1 MKKKFLKA
9 VSLVLCFALIFSLS
23 SFAFAEEGED
33 FSVSR
38 LSVCVNGSTAS
49 SRGFCW
55 YTKSKTD
62 SVVKIFKDGK
72 DVTSSLNRS
81 VPVCKEWKGNFFH
94 KVTVFGL
101 ESGTKYTFKVGNGTV
116 WSEEGS
122 FKTDDKNS
130 SLSFIAIADVQASS
144 AENFAV
150 GSAVLSKALEQN
162 PDADF
167 VANLGDFTND
177 STNEEWNLYDEAFKK
192 INKSITLAP
201 VAGNHDGLGVWH
213 WFDNMFNLD
222 TGESVQTL
230 NGVNYSFDYGNAH
243 FSVLNTNDL
252 LSVSNAQLTWLRNDL
267 LSTDRDWKIV
277 FMHKSPYTLGK
288 DGKWPDAL
296 YLQQSLTAVLDEG
309 NADMV
314 FSGHDH
320 MYLRTK
326 QLKANSLS
334 EGGTTYVLAGTAGA
348 KRYQVRPFL
357 ADSFLNTSFIGALTV
372 QKKGYANTWN
382 GKDWSSTK
390 ETNVGGCFSN
400 ISINGG
406 TLTLDAYILA
416 DEKDENGNDVVTKID
431 SLTLKKETGKNVPSF
446 SGSNKT
452 DTFDYLFG
460 AAPSFLSLAK
470 YAFGEWL
477 FTFIKI
483 LPKIIASYVKDK
495 TF

>member
-1 MKKKFLKA
+1 MKKIILK
-9 VSLVLCFALIFSLS
+9 SLSLLLCLAMIFSVS
-23 SFAFAEEGED
+23 AFAFAEDGSD

-38 LSVCVNGSTAS
+38 LSVCVNGDTGS

-72 DVTSSLNRS
+72 DISSSLNHS
-81 VPVCKEWKGNFFH
+81 LSVCKEWKGSFFH

-101 ESGTKYTFKVGNGTV
+101 ESGVKYTYKVGNGTV

-122 FKTDDKNS
+122 FSTDDGND
-130 SLSFIAIADVQASS
+130 SLSFVAIADVQSS
-144 AENFAV
+144 SKEDFEKGA
-150 GSAVLSKALEQN
+150 AVLSKALEQN
-162 PDADF
+162 PNADF

-177 STNEEWNLYDEAFKK
+177 ITNEEWNLYDETFKELNRK
-192 INKSITLAP
+192 ITLAP

-213 WFDNMFNLD
+213 WFNNMFNLD
-222 TGESVQTL
+222 TSESVQNL

-252 LSVSNAQLTWLRNDL
+252 LSVSNAQLLWLQNDL
-267 LSTDRDWKIV
+267 ASTDRNWKIV

-296 YLQQSLTAVLDEG
+296 YLQKSLTEVLDQG
-309 NADMV
+309 NADIV

-320 MYLRTK
+320 MYLRTNR
-326 QLKANSLS
+326 LKNNALAKD
-334 EGGTTYVLAGTAGA
+334 GTTYVLSGTAGA
-348 KRYQVRPFL
+348 KRYQIRSFL
-357 ADSFLNTSFIGALTV
+357 ADYFLDTSFIGALTV
-372 QKKGYANTWN
+372 QKEGWANFWN
-382 GKDWSSTK
+382 GSDWNSTK

-400 ISINGG
+400 ITINGG
-406 TLTLDAYILA
+406 KLTLEAFILA
-416 DEKDENGNDVVTKID
+416 DKKDENGNDVVTKID
-431 SLTLKKETGKNVPSF
+431 SLTLEKETGKNVPTF
-446 SGSNKT
+446 EGNNKT
-452 DTFDYLFG
+452 DLADYAFG
-460 AAPSFLSLAK
+460 VVPSFLSLAK

-477 FTFIKI
+477 FTFLKM
-483 LPKIIASYVKDK
+483 LPKLLKVYISEG